1 MNETMLL
8 LENFLALFMESAP
21 WLLLGLLVAAV
32 MHELVPVSMLQR
44 HMGSDSITAIGKAAV
59 IGAPLPL
66 CSCGVIP
73 AAVGLRRSGASKPAT
88 VSFLVST
95 PETGVDSVAVSYAL
109 LGPLYAI
116 VRPVAAIFSALYAGI
131 MVKLFAEP
139 DGMSKAAAASRATN
153 TCGSSATPTIKAKQ
167 TETQPS
173 CCASSKPV
181 AAAASACCSSAAPTP
196 APSQSCCGDKNAAS
210 NPGATATAP
219 SAPGKIT
226 AMWRFA
232 TGQLLEDIAVWL
244 LVGLALAAAIQTWVP
259 TDFLTQWGDGLM
271 AMLVM
276 AFIGV
281 PMYICATASTPIAV
295 GFLAAGLSPGAV
307 LVFLLAGP
315 ATNVSTMGMIL
326 KELGRRSLML
336 YVFSVTSAAIGLGYL
351 LNWAVAVFQWQS
363 FIVTTVGEHG
373 HGGITEAL
381 YALSAVVLGALM
393 VRIGWQKSR
402 AWLHQGQVKQD
413 SCCS

>member
-1 MNETMLL
+1 MNDLMLL
-8 LENFLALFMESAP
+8 LENFLALFLESAP

-32 MHELVPVSMLQR
+32 MHELVPVSLLQR
-44 HMGSDSITAIGKAAV
+44 HMGSNSVSAISKAAV

-95 PETGVDSVAVSYAL
+95 PETGVDSVSVSYAL

-131 MVKLFAEP
+131 MVKLFTREDGPAAQPTPTDAEVQASCHSE
-139 DGMSKAAAASRATN
+139 MAKAEAASQQVSSCCSETSAPAKKS
-153 TCGSSATPTIKAKQ
+153 CGSEPAANTQ
-167 TETQPS
+167 TQ
-173 CCASSKPV
+173 A
-181 AAAASACCSSAAPTP
+181 
-196 APSQSCCGDKNAAS
+196 SCCGSQEQKHSHEAA
-210 NPGATATAP
+210 AK
-219 SAPGKIT
+219 PGKIA
-226 AMWRFA
+226 AMWKFA
-232 TGQLLEDIAVWL
+232 SGQLLEDIAVWL

-315 ATNVSTMGMIL
+315 ATNVSTMGMIMQEMGKRTL
-326 KELGRRSLML
+326 AL

-351 LNWAVAVFQWQS
+351 LNWAVDTFGWQS
-363 FIVTTVGEHG
+363 LIITAGGEHQ
-373 HGGITEAL
+373 HGGTTEAI
-381 YALSAVVLGALM
+381 YALCAVILGALM
-393 VRIGWQKSR
+393 IRIGWQKLSAR
-402 AWLHQGQVKQD
+402 LSSGQAASG